1 MSQYFD
7 NVDLKSNIEKYKTRI
22 FDKEFCFNTDNGVF
36 SKSKLDFGTRCLLEN
51 LPLEEIKGEILEVG
65 CGYGVIPIILT
76 RIVDK
81 IESFDAVDVNKRAL
95 HLAEMNKKENFAPK
109 VNFFLSDCYKNIN
122 KKYDVIISNPPIR
135 AGKNIVYEIV
145 MNARNYLKED
155 GKLFIVINKDQGAKS
170 LYKDLEKVYNILKEG
185 TNKAK
190 KTADKTVVEVK
201 KAMKLNYF
209 EDSEYLNELLNSK

>member
-22 FDKEFCFNTDNGVF
+22 FDKQFCFNTDNGVF

-76 RIVDK
+76 RTVDK
-81 IESFDAVDVNKRAL
+81 IDSFDAVDVNKRAL
-95 HLAEMNKKENFAPK
+95 HLAEMNKKENFSPK
-109 VNFFLSDCYKNIN
+109 VNFFLSNCYQNIN

-170 LYKDLEKVYNILKEG
+170 LYKDLEKVYKCELINKKKGFWIIKCILR
-185 TNKAK
+185 
-190 KTADKTVVEVK
+190 
-201 KAMKLNYF
+201 
-209 EDSEYLNELLNSK
+209 

>member
-122 KKYDVIISNPPIR
+122 EKYDVIISNPPIR

-170 LYKDLEKVYNILKEG
+170 LYKDLEKVYKCELINKKKGFWIIKCILR
-185 TNKAK
+185 
-190 KTADKTVVEVK
+190 
-201 KAMKLNYF
+201 
-209 EDSEYLNELLNSK
+209 

>member
-109 VNFFLSDCYKNIN
+109 VNFFLSNCYKNIN

-170 LYKDLEKVYNILKEG
+170 LYKDLEKVYKCELINKKKSFWIIKCILR
-185 TNKAK
+185 
-190 KTADKTVVEVK
+190 
-201 KAMKLNYF
+201 
-209 EDSEYLNELLNSK
+209 

>member
-65 CGYGVIPIILT
+65 CGYGVIPIIFT
-76 RIVDK
+76 RTVDK
-81 IESFDAVDVNKRAL
+81 IDSFDAVDVNKRAL

-109 VNFFLSDCYKNIN
+109 VNFFLSNCYKNIN

-170 LYKDLEKVYNILKEG
+170 LYKDLEKVYKCELINKKKGFWIIKCILR
-185 TNKAK
+185 
-190 KTADKTVVEVK
+190 
-201 KAMKLNYF
+201 
-209 EDSEYLNELLNSK
+209 

>member
-95 HLAEMNKKENFAPK
+95 QLAEMNKKENFAPK

-170 LYKDLEKVYNILKEG
+170 LYKDLEKVYKCELINKKKGFLIIKCILR
-185 TNKAK
+185 
-190 KTADKTVVEVK
+190 
-201 KAMKLNYF
+201 
-209 EDSEYLNELLNSK
+209 

>member
-95 HLAEMNKKENFAPK
+95 HLAEMNKRENFAPK

-155 GKLFIVINKDQGAKS
+155 GKLFIVMNKDQGAKS
-170 LYKDLEKVYNILKEG
+170 LYKDLEKVYKCELINKKKGFWIIKCILR
-185 TNKAK
+185 
-190 KTADKTVVEVK
+190 
-201 KAMKLNYF
+201 
-209 EDSEYLNELLNSK
+209 

>member
-76 RIVDK
+76 RTVDK

-95 HLAEMNKKENFAPK
+95 HLAEMNKKENFATK
-109 VNFFLSDCYKNIN
+109 VNFFLSNCYKNIN

-170 LYKDLEKVYNILKEG
+170 LYKDLEKVYKCELINKKKGFWIIKCILR
-185 TNKAK
+185 
-190 KTADKTVVEVK
+190 
-201 KAMKLNYF
+201 
-209 EDSEYLNELLNSK
+209 

>member
-7 NVDLKSNIEKYKTRI
+7 NVDLKSNIEKYKARI

-170 LYKDLEKVYNILKEG
+170 LYKDLEKVYKCELINKKKGFWIIKCILR
-185 TNKAK
+185 
-190 KTADKTVVEVK
+190 
-201 KAMKLNYF
+201 
-209 EDSEYLNELLNSK
+209 